1 MSLHYPNYE
10 NNEFISLVLNI
21 KELIQRHSDTSDHE
35 DRLIQEQRIFDLL
48 GELQCMAVENNNYA
62 TQANAILS
70 FKAPEANVYKVIND
84 LFDNLSSKDK
94 KDFINENLSVL
105 TIDELE
111 EYLEQQKEIQE
122 VLYPE
127 MTD

>member
-21 KELIQRHSDTSDHE
+21 KELIQRHTDTSYFE
-35 DRLIQEQRIFDLL
+35 DRLNQEQRIFDLL

-70 FKAPEANVYKVIND
+70 FNAPEANVYKVIND

-127 MTD
+127 NDR